1 MPITLKTVDFQ
12 RAVDTLKT
20 ELKKFRGGKYA
31 LVGIHEDAGKVEG
44 EQMTEA
50 ELGALQH
57 FGTDGSPKIPARPW
71 LDVGVE
77 SGTVDVIDYVRDQ
90 IGQGANLDT
99 VIEGVGILAAGAT
112 QQYITDLKT
121 PPNAPYTIAKKGSDN
136 PLIDTGRMRASVT
149 STVTDEKP
157 TEGLA

>member
-1 MPITLKTVDFQ
+1 MSINLKTVDFQ
-12 RAVDTLKT
+12 RAID
-20 ELKKFRGGKYA
+20 ELGREIKKWRGGKYA

-57 FGTDGSPKIPARPW
+57 FGTDGPPKIRARPW
-71 LDVGVE
+71 LDVGVK
-77 SGTVDVIDYVRDQ
+77 SDVPTYLDYVRVEIGKGSNMDQ
-90 IGQGANLDT
+90 

-121 PPNAPYTIAKKGSDN
+121 PSNAPFTIAKKGSDN

-157 TEGLA
+157 TEGL